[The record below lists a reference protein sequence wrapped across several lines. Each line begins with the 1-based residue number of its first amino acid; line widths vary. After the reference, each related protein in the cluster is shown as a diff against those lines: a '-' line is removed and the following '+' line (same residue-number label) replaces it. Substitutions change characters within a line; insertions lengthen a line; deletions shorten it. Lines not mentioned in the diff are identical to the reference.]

1 MEGSMWF
8 AESKLESAMNDAI
21 SAQAQFVKTQS
32 LVTTRLSNE
41 LKLAKIENEK
51 LKLENEN
58 LKNLIENSIQIQLK
72 NKNLKLENEKLHDTV
87 AHKND
92 CTICCENQISR
103 ALTCGHIYCSNCTD
117 TFIRD
122 KKCPVCAQIPQG
134 TLNIYF

>member
-51 LKLENEN
+51 LKLKNE
-58 LKNLIENSIQIQLK
+58 EF
-72 NKNLKLENEKLHDTV
+72 KLENEKLQDTV

-92 CTICCENQISR
+92 CSICCEAQISR